1 MEEGSRRGTPPF
13 SASGLAE
20 LAAIY
25 REHRDFVWR
34 CLYHQGVDGSFVEDA
49 LQDVFLVVHR
59 KLAIFDGR
67 TSIRSWLYGISRRV
81 ASEYRRGTRRGTR
94 HLQVIPHPEHESLRN
109 NEFGR
114 VAALQEMKLLL
125 DNLDET
131 KREVFILAELEG
143 MTAPEIAEVL
153 QINVNTIYARIRA
166 ARKSFD
172 RAVARHQLRQH
183 RELL

>member
-1 MEEGSRRGTPPF
+1 MEDGSPRATPP
-13 SASGLAE
+13 AAKLE
-20 LAAIY
+20 LSELSAIY

-67 TSIRSWLYGISRRV
+67 TSVRSWLYGISRRI

-94 HLQVIPHPEHESLRN
+94 HLHLLPDPGQEPSRN
-109 NEFGR
+109 EYGR
-114 VAALQEMKLLL
+114 VAALQVMQQLLES
-125 DNLDET
+125 LDEP

-172 RAVARHQLRQH
+172 KAVARHELRQH
-183 RELL
+183 RELS

>member
-1 MEEGSRRGTPPF
+1 MEEGLPQPTPPG
-13 SASGLAE
+13 SKPDLAE
-20 LAAIY
+20 LARIY

-59 KLAIFDGR
+59 KLSFFDGR

-94 HLQVIPHPEHESLRN
+94 HLHVLPQPDQASQRN
-109 NEFGR
+109 EYGR
-114 VAALQEMKLLL
+114 VAALQEMKQLL
-125 DNLDET
+125 DGLDET

-172 RAVARHQLRQH
+172 KAVARHQLRQH
-183 RELL
+183 RELS

>member
-1 MEEGSRRGTPPF
+1 
-13 SASGLAE
+13 
-20 LAAIY
+20 
-25 REHRDFVWR
+25 VWR
-34 CLYHQGVDGSFVEDA
+34 CLFHQGVDTSFVEDA
-49 LQDVFLVVHR
+49 LQDVFVVVHR
-59 KLAIFDGR
+59 KLAVFDGR

-94 HLQVIPHPEHESLRN
+94 HLQVLPNPDQHTSR

-114 VAALQEMKLLL
+114 VAAIQVMRQLL
-125 DNLDET
+125 DSLDEQ

-172 RAVARHQLRQH
+172 RAAERMEARQK
-183 RELL
+183 RECSDER